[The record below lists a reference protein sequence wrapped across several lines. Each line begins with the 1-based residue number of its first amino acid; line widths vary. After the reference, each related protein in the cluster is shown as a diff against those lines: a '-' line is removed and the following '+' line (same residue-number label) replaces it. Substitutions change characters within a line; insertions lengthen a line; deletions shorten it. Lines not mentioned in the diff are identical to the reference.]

1 MISPM
6 HKTAIVL
13 VASGLSRRFGRHDK
27 MLAQLGGQPLVE
39 HAAQAITSLHP
50 ITRVAV
56 CPANKPAIGE
66 RLIDR
71 FVIAVNK
78 KPKDGLGHSIALGAQ
93 VALQFKPNAILVC
106 MGDMP
111 FVEPWLL
118 DALTRRLAEDGADI
132 VHAGANN
139 SPHPPTVFGR
149 NCFERLASLD
159 GDDGAK
165 SLMRASD
172 LRVVAYSAPA
182 PVLLDVDT
190 RDDLELAARQLAIRT
205 RHYAQR
211 PDEDESGAGHATAPM
226 PMARPAERTTMA
238 SRAAIG

>member
-1 MISPM
+1 MMSLM

-13 VASGLSRRFGRHDK
+13 VASGLSRRFGRQDK
-27 MLAQLGGQPLVE
+27 MLASLGGQPLVE
-39 HAAQAITSLHP
+39 HAANAITSLHP
-50 ITRVAV
+50 IVRVAV
-56 CPANKPAIGE
+56 CPANRPAISE
-66 RLIDR
+66 RLIDQ

-93 VALQFKPNAILVC
+93 VALQFKPDAIMVC

-118 DALTRRLAEDGADI
+118 DALTRRLAEGGADI
-132 VHAGANN
+132 VHAGASN

-149 NCFERLASLD
+149 ACFDRLAALD

-172 LRVVAYSAPA
+172 LKVVAFSAPA
-182 PVLLDVDT
+182 PVLLDIDT
-190 RDDLELAARQLAIRT
+190 REDLELAQRQLVIRA
-205 RHYAQR
+205 RCYARR
-211 PDEDESGAGHATAPM
+211 PNEDEGGAGGGAAPM
-226 PMARPAERTTMA
+226 PPVRPPERTA
-238 SRAAIG
+238 PESRAAAG

>member
-6 HKTAIVL
+6 HKTAVVL

-27 MLAQLGGQPLVE
+27 MLANLGGKPLVE
-39 HAAQAITSLHP
+39 HAAKAITSLHP

-56 CPANKPAIGE
+56 CPANRPAIGE

-93 VALQFKPNAILVC
+93 VALQFKPEAIMVC

-118 DALTRRLAEDGADI
+118 DALTRRLAEGDADI
-132 VHAGANN
+132 VHAGASQ
-139 SPHPPTVFGR
+139 SPHPPTVFSR
-149 NCFERLASLD
+149 NCFERLAGLD

-165 SLMRASD
+165 SLMRATD
-172 LRVVAYSAPA
+172 LRVVAFSAPA
-182 PVLLDVDT
+182 PLLLDVDT
-190 RDDLELAARQLAIRT
+190 RDDLDLAVRQLAIRT
-205 RHYAQR
+205 RHYAHQ
-211 PDEDESGAGHATAPM
+211 PSDDETGAGHATAEM
-226 PMARPAERTTMA
+226 PMSRSAEVWQ
-238 SRAAIG
+238 SRAAAG

>member
-27 MLAQLGGQPLVE
+27 MLAGLGGKPLVE
-39 HAAQAITSLHP
+39 HAAEAITTLHP

-56 CPANKPAIGE
+56 CPVNRPVIGE

-93 VALQFKPNAILVC
+93 VALQFKPEAIMVC

-118 DALTRRLAEDGADI
+118 DALTRRLAEGDADI
-132 VHAGANN
+132 VHAGASQN
-139 SPHPPTVFGR
+139 PHPPTVFGR
-149 NCFERLASLD
+149 NCFGRLAALD

-165 SLMRASD
+165 SLMRAAD
-172 LRVVAYSAPA
+172 LRVVAFSAPA
-182 PVLLDVDT
+182 PLLLDVDT
-190 RDDLELAARQLAIRT
+190 RDDLDLAARQLAIRT
-205 RHYAQR
+205 RYYAQHAS
-211 PDEDESGAGHATAPM
+211 DDESGAGHATTALPM
-226 PMARPAERTTMA
+226 TRPAEVWQ
-238 SRAAIG
+238 SSAAAG

>member
-6 HKTAIVL
+6 HKTAVVL

-27 MLAQLGGQPLVE
+27 MLANLGGKPLVE
-39 HAAQAITSLHP
+39 HAAKAITSLHP

-56 CPANKPAIGE
+56 CPANRPAIGE

-93 VALQFKPNAILVC
+93 VALQFKPEAIMVC

-118 DALTRRLAEDGADI
+118 DALTRRLAEGDADI
-132 VHAGANN
+132 VHAGASQ

-149 NCFERLASLD
+149 NCFERLAGLD

-165 SLMRASD
+165 SLMRAAD
-172 LRVVAYSAPA
+172 LRVVAFSAPG
-182 PVLLDVDT
+182 PLLLDVDT
-190 RDDLELAARQLAIRT
+190 RDDLELAAKQLAIRA
-205 RHYAQR
+205 RHYAQQAS
-211 PDEDESGAGHATAPM
+211 DDESGAGHATTDM
-226 PMARPAERTTMA
+226 PMARPTDVWQ
-238 SRAAIG
+238 SRAAAG

>member
-6 HKTAIVL
+6 NKTAIVL
-13 VASGLSRRFGRHDK
+13 VASGLSRRFGRRDK
-27 MLAQLGGQPLVE
+27 MLAQLAGMPLVE

-50 ITRVAV
+50 IARVAV
-56 CPANKPAIGE
+56 CPANRPAIGE

-93 VALQFKPNAILVC
+93 VALQFKPDAIMVC

-118 DALTRRLAEDGADI
+118 DALTRRLAEGDADI
-132 VHAGANN
+132 VHAGASQ

-149 NCFERLASLD
+149 NCFDRLADLN

-172 LRVVAYSAPA
+172 LRVVAFSAPA
-182 PVLLDVDT
+182 PLLLDVDT
-190 RDDLELAARQLAIRT
+190 PDDLDLAARQLAIRT
-205 RHYAQR
+205 RCYAQR
-211 PDEDESGAGHATAPM
+211 LSEDDSGAGRAAAPM
-226 PMARPAERTTMA
+226 PLTRPAERSIRE
-238 SRAAIG
+238 SRAAAG

>member
-1 MISPM
+1 MISPV
-6 HKTAIVL
+6 HKTAVVL

-27 MLAQLGGQPLVE
+27 MLANLGGKPLVE
-39 HAAQAITSLHP
+39 HAAKAITSLHP

-56 CPANKPAIGE
+56 CPANRPAIGE

-93 VALQFKPNAILVC
+93 VALQFKPEAIMVC

-118 DALTRRLAEDGADI
+118 DALTRRLAEGDADI
-132 VHAGANN
+132 VHAGASQ

-149 NCFERLASLD
+149 NCFERLAGLD

-165 SLMRASD
+165 SLMRAAD
-172 LRVVAYSAPA
+172 LRVVAFSAPG
-182 PVLLDVDT
+182 PLLLDIDT
-190 RDDLELAARQLAIRT
+190 RDDLELAAKQLAIRT
-205 RHYAQR
+205 RHYAHQ
-211 PDEDESGAGHATAPM
+211 PSGDETGAGHATAEM
-226 PMARPAERTTMA
+226 PMSRPAEVWQ
-238 SRAAIG
+238 SHAAAG

>member
-6 HKTAIVL
+6 HKTAVVL

-27 MLAQLGGQPLVE
+27 MLANLGGKPLVE
-39 HAAQAITSLHP
+39 HAAKAITSLHP

-56 CPANKPAIGE
+56 CPANRPAIGE

-78 KPKDGLGHSIALGAQ
+78 KPKDGLGYSIALGAQ
-93 VALQFKPNAILVC
+93 VALQFKPEAIMVC

-118 DALTRRLAEDGADI
+118 DVLTRRLAEGDADI
-132 VHAGANN
+132 VHAGASQ

-149 NCFERLASLD
+149 NCFERLAGLD

-165 SLMRASD
+165 SLMRAAD
-172 LRVVAYSAPA
+172 LRVVAFSAPG
-182 PVLLDVDT
+182 PLLLDIDT
-190 RDDLELAARQLAIRT
+190 RDDLDLAARQLAIRT
-205 RHYAQR
+205 RHYAHQ
-211 PDEDESGAGHATAPM
+211 PSGDETGAGHATAEM
-226 PMARPAERTTMA
+226 PMSRPAEVWQ
-238 SRAAIG
+238 SRAAAG

>member
-27 MLAQLGGQPLVE
+27 MLANLGGQPLVE
-39 HAAQAITSLHP
+39 HAAKTITSLHP
-50 ITRVAV
+50 IARVAV
-56 CPANKPAIGE
+56 CPANRPAIGE

-93 VALQFKPNAILVC
+93 VALQFKPEAILVC

-118 DALTRRLAEDGADI
+118 DALTRRLAEGNADI
-132 VHAGANN
+132 VHAGASQ
-139 SPHPPTVFGR
+139 SPHPPTAFGR
-149 NCFERLASLD
+149 NCFDRLASLD

-172 LRVVAYSAPA
+172 LRVVAFSAPA
-182 PVLLDVDT
+182 PLLLDVDT
-190 RDDLELAARQLAIRT
+190 RDDLDLAARQLAIRT
-205 RHYAQR
+205 RHYAQQTR
-211 PDEDESGAGHATAPM
+211 DDENGAGHATAAL
-226 PMARPAERTTMA
+226 PMARPGEIWQ
-238 SRAAIG
+238 SRAAAG

>member
-13 VASGLSRRFGRHDK
+13 VASGLSRRFGRQDK
-27 MLAQLGGQPLVE
+27 MLANLGGMPLVE
-39 HAAQAITSLHP
+39 HAARAITSLHP
-50 ITRVAV
+50 LTRVAV

-93 VALQFKPNAILVC
+93 VALQFKPDAIMVC

-118 DALTRRLAEDGADI
+118 DALSRRLAEGGADI
-132 VHAGANN
+132 VHAGT
-139 SPHPPTVFGR
+139 SDRPHPPTVFGG
-149 NCFERLASLD
+149 NCFDRLASLD

-165 SLMRASD
+165 ALMRASD
-172 LRVVAYSAPA
+172 LRVVAFSAPA

-190 RDDLELAARQLAIRT
+190 RDDLELAARQLAIRA
-205 RHYAQR
+205 RHYTQR
-211 PDEDESGAGHATAPM
+211 PDEDESGAGHATASL
-226 PMARPAERTTMA
+226 PMARPAERTNMA
-238 SRAAIG
+238 SRAAVG

>member
-13 VASGLSRRFGRHDK
+13 VASGLSRRFGRPDK
-27 MLAQLGGQPLVE
+27 MLAGLGGKPLIE

-50 ITRVAV
+50 IARVAV
-56 CPANKPAIGE
+56 CPANRPAIGE

-93 VALQFKPNAILVC
+93 VALQFKPEAIMVC

-118 DALTRRLAEDGADI
+118 DALTRRLAEGDADI
-132 VHAGANN
+132 VHAGASQ

-149 NCFERLASLD
+149 NCFGRLAGLD

-172 LRVVAYSAPA
+172 LRVAAFSAPA
-182 PVLLDVDT
+182 PLLLDVDT
-190 RDDLELAARQLAIRT
+190 RDDLDLAARQLTIRA
-205 RHYAQR
+205 RHYAQQTT
-211 PDEDESGAGHATAPM
+211 DDESGAGHATAVL
-226 PMARPAERTTMA
+226 PMARSGEVWQ
-238 SRAAIG
+238 SRAAAG

>member
-1 MISPM
+1 M

-13 VASGLSRRFGRHDK
+13 VASGLSRRFGRQDK

-39 HAAQAITSLHP
+39 HAARAITDLHP

-56 CPANKPAIGE
+56 CPANRPAIGE

-93 VALQFKPNAILVC
+93 VALQFKPDAIMVC

-118 DALTRRLAEDGADI
+118 DALTRRLAEGGADI
-132 VHAGANN
+132 VHAGASNRL
-139 SPHPPTVFGR
+139 HPPTVFGR
-149 NCFERLASLD
+149 NCFDRLASLD

-172 LRVVAYSAPA
+172 LRVVAFAAPA

-190 RDDLELAARQLAIRT
+190 REDLDLAQRQLAIRV
-205 RHYAQR
+205 RHYATQ
-211 PDEDESGAGHATAPM
+211 PNEDDSGAGLVTAPV
-226 PMARPAERTTMA
+226 PMLRLAERATTP
-238 SRAAIG
+238 SRAAAG

>member
-6 HKTAIVL
+6 HKTAVVL

-27 MLAQLGGQPLVE
+27 MLANLGGKPLVE
-39 HAAQAITSLHP
+39 HAAKTITSLHP

-56 CPANKPAIGE
+56 CPANRPAIGE

-93 VALQFKPNAILVC
+93 VALQFKPEAIMVC

-118 DALTRRLAEDGADI
+118 DALTRRLAEGDADI
-132 VHAGANN
+132 VHAGASQ

-149 NCFERLASLD
+149 NCFERLAGLD

-165 SLMRASD
+165 SLMRAAD
-172 LRVVAYSAPA
+172 LRVVAFSAPG
-182 PVLLDVDT
+182 PLLLDVDT
-190 RDDLELAARQLAIRT
+190 RDDLDLAARQLAIRT
-205 RHYAQR
+205 RHYAHQ
-211 PDEDESGAGHATAPM
+211 PSGDETGAGHATAEM
-226 PMARPAERTTMA
+226 PMSRPAEVWQ
-238 SRAAIG
+238 SRAAAG